1 MQHSIPEMTMN
12 ILLLGKNGQLG
23 WELQRALQPLG
34 KVIALDYPEI
44 DLAQPQSLAPLLREV
59 KPDLILNATAYTAV
73 DRAEEE
79 TGLAYAI
86 NATAPG
92 ILASQAAN
100 LGAALIHFSTD
111 YVFDGKKGSLYL
123 ETDQTNPLNV
133 YGRSKLAGEQAV
145 IQADAAAL
153 ILRTSWV
160 YSMRKD
166 SFVTKVLNWSRRNPV
181 LRVVSDQVGNPTWA
195 RMLAEITAQMIA
207 AAGAQTSGYFT
218 ERRGV
223 YHLAGSGSASRLEW
237 AQTILKYDPK
247 PEEQVTK
254 EILGAQTSDF
264 PTPAVRPLFSALDC
278 SKFEHTF
285 SLRLPHW
292 QTALNL
298 AMQVS

>member
-1 MQHSIPEMTMN
+1 MN

-34 KVIALDYPEI
+34 VVIALDYPEI

-79 TGLAYAI
+79 TSLAYAI

-92 ILASQAAN
+92 ILAAQAAN

-133 YGRSKLAGEQAV
+133 YGQSKLAGEQA
-145 IQADAAAL
+145 ILQADAAAL

-160 YSMRKD
+160 YSLRKD
-166 SFVTKVLNWSRRNPV
+166 SFVTKVLSWSRHNPV
-181 LRVVSDQVGNPTWA
+181 LHIVSDQVGNPTWA

-207 AAGAQTSGYFT
+207 AAGAQTTGYFT

-237 AQTILKYDPK
+237 AQAILKNDPK

-298 AMQVS
+298 AMQIS